1 MLGLFIYNPIFADSA
16 FDRLAMSIS
25 DVPLYFRRK
34 LPRDYV
40 HGTDVFN
47 AVQELT
53 WERTGDSEG
62 RLDIGFHLQARHQ
75 CVAHIMEGRA
85 QKAPKM
91 ACSTFRFRSRTV
103 ELYGWLI
110 EDDRPLDEEM
120 TYNEGS
126 FVQYLPQEAPSVI
139 CYSGQSGFSTA
150 EVAVAATKELHI
162 RHFPDAG
169 RWMLSGYRAVQF
181 WPMRVDEAK
190 LQSRLVST
198 LHNRLTRTEIYF
210 DEMLIGTLSFS
221 AIAAS

>member
-1 MLGLFIYNPIFADSA
+1 MTMPVSA
-16 FDRLAMSIS
+16 
-25 DVPLYFRRK
+25 VPLYFRRK

-47 AVQELT
+47 SIQELT
-53 WERTGDSEG
+53 WARTSDPEG
-62 RLDIGFHLQARHQ
+62 RLDIDFRFPARRQ
-75 CVAHIMEGRA
+75 CVAHILEGRA
-85 QKAPKM
+85 RKAPKN

-110 EDDRPLDEEM
+110 EDDRPLDEE
-120 TYNEGS
+120 TAYDENS

-139 CYSGQSGFSTA
+139 RYSGQDDFSTA

-181 WPMRVDEAK
+181 WPMRVEKAK
-190 LQSRLVST
+190 LQSRLVSM

-210 DEMLIGTLSFS
+210 DAAFIGTLSFS
-221 AIAAS
+221 AIAAT